1 MRIYVFVKSIDE
13 ENGKT
18 IVEATNGGPLGP
30 PYIRFEL
37 HQTMVPNCKIGKR
50 YSVVIEETE

>member
-1 MRIYVFVKSIDE
+1 VRIYVFVKSILE

-18 IVEATNGGPLGP
+18 IVEATNGGSNGP

-37 HQTMVPNCKIGKR
+37 HQSMVPNCKIDKR
-50 YSVVIEETE
+50 YSVVIEEAE